1 MAFHIRNSEAE
12 ESLRRLCEL
21 TGESLTEA
29 VLKSVNLRLEA
40 ELKSRQD
47 SEEEPV
53 DLLAKYRA
61 VSERLSRLPILDPRS
76 PDDIIGYDERG
87 MPS

>member
-1 MAFHIRNSEAE
+1 MAFHIRNSHAE

-40 ELKSRQD
+40 ELRSRED
-47 SEEEPV
+47 ADGEAV

-61 VSERLSRLPILDPRS
+61 VREHLSQLPILDQRS
-76 PDDIIGYDERG
+76 PEEIMGYDERG
-87 MPS
+87 MPT